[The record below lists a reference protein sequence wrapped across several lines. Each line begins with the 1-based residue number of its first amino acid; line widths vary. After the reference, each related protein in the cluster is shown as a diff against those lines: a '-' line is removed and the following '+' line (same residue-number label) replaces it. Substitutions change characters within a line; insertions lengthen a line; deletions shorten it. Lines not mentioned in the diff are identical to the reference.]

1 MCVAI
6 IERDAP
12 EPMYRQLADLL
23 RVQIETGQLPPRTRI
38 PSLSAL
44 ASEYDLSVTSVQK
57 ALKVLRDD
65 GLIIGVP
72 GKGVFVAEK

>member
-1 MCVAI
+1 MSA
-6 IERDAP
+6 A
-12 EPMYRQLADLL
+12 LA
-23 RVQIETGQLPPRTRI
+23 R
-38 PSLSAL
+38 SAL